1 MRALTV
7 DDSRLIRKLVSDL
20 LVSSGFQV
28 DEASNGEEALLY
40 LLQQGAPDLV
50 VLDWNMP
57 HMGGLEFLTRMRK
70 LDRFAN
76 VKVIMLTARNEIS
89 SMTAALNAGANE
101 YLMKPFS
108 PELLL
113 EKIRMVGLLGEESA
127 D

>member
-101 YLMKPFS
+101 NLMKPIS

-113 EKIRMVGLLGEESA
+113 
-127 D
+127 